1 MNGRDL
7 ISKGSSLLNSAGVAN
22 PAREAMFILASLFDC
37 EPAGCFLIDEI
48 DGNTIERFEAIVE
61 RRLTGEPLQLIL
73 GKWEFYGRHI
83 ILRKGVFV
91 PRPETEGLVDI
102 VLERARREPESKGL
116 EIGVGSGVICVNLL
130 AEIPGLRMTGTDI
143 SKPALEL
150 TLENAEKLGVSDR
163 LTLVATDCADGL
175 SSTFDF
181 IVSNPPYV
189 LASEMMNLPA
199 EVRFD
204 PENALTDGGD
214 DLETIRKIVK
224 SANERLIP
232 GGFLALE
239 IHENM
244 GDTVLE
250 MLSAE
255 FVQNRI
261 IKDLAGKDRYCIAFK
276 GS

>member
-1 MNGRDL
+1 MNGNDL
-7 ISKGSSLLNSAGVAN
+7 ILQGAERLETGGIENAR
-22 PAREAMFILASLFDC
+22 REAIFILSSLFDC
-37 EPAGCFLIDEI
+37 EPTGCYLIDQIPESVLYKFDQI
-48 DGNTIERFEAIVE
+48 LD
-61 RRLTGEPLQLIL
+61 RRIKGEPLQLIL
-73 GKWEFYGRHI
+73 GKWEFYGRPI

-102 VLERARREPESKGL
+102 VLERAQKKPESKGL

-130 AEIPGLRMTGTDI
+130 AEFPELRMTGTDI

-175 SSTFDF
+175 SATFDF

-189 LASEMMNLPA
+189 LASEMINLSV

-204 PENALTDGGD
+204 PENALTDGGE
-214 DLETIRKIVK
+214 DLETTRKIVK

-261 IKDLAGKDRYCIAFK
+261 VKDLAGKDRYCIAFK